1 MAVGHLLVVLAVADP
16 VAVNLVEVSL
26 VASQA
31 AVNPVE
37 ENLAEVDP
45 VVKNRVL

>member
-1 MAVGHLLVVLAVADP
+1 MAVGHLLVVLAVVDP
-16 VAVNLVEVSL
+16 VAVNLVEVS
-26 VASQA
+26 Q

-37 ENLAEVDP
+37 ENLAEVDL